1 VELRRA
7 VRRLNNDGFLDL
19 YLVNGYVSASK
30 TDNYWYDYSKIA
42 GGHEVVISDAKNWP
56 PMGTRSLA
64 GYQAKKVWLS
74 DGAGHFTDVAPMVG
88 VTDRTTAARRA
99 RRLRNRGVST
109 PSSPTSA
116 GRCCSIA
123 TTWRRA
129 ATGSP
134 ST

>member
-1 VELRRA
+1 M
-7 VRRLNNDGFLDL
+7 
-19 YLVNGYVSASK
+19 
-30 TDNYWYDYSKIA
+30 
-42 GGHEVVISDAKNWP
+42 ISDAQNWP

-88 VTDRTTAARRA
+88 VTDRHDGRSVA
-99 RRLRNRGVST
+99 LGDFCNRGVLDG
-109 PSSPTSA
+109 SSPTSA

-123 TTWRRA
+123 TTWRPA
-129 ATGSP
+129 ATGSR